1 MYFLNIHETLD
12 LIISM
17 KEDGKVEELKI
28 ITEQDNI
35 CMQVAYIV
43 PFKSSLNYLEYWRQ
57 CQGWRSVYSVA
68 IREHSK
74 EESVGDKAFCFQT
87 LSSAVA

>member
-43 PFKSSLNYLEYWRQ
+43 PFKSSLNYLEY
-57 CQGWRSVYSVA
+57 
-68 IREHSK
+68 
-74 EESVGDKAFCFQT
+74 
-87 LSSAVA
+87 